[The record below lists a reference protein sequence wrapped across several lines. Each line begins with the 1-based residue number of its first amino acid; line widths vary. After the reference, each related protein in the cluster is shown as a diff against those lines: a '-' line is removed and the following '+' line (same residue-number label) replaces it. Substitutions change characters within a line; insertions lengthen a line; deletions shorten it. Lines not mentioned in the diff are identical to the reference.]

1 MGISDRELRKCLPQ
15 AGLVGPALRLPR
27 IFEYF
32 MSMERQPVVEQS
44 LRFTQR
50 LCG

>member
-1 MGISDRELRKCLPQ
+1 MGISDRELRKRLPQ
-15 AGLVGPALRLPR
+15 AGLVGRASRLPR

-32 MSMERQPVVEQS
+32 MSMERQSVVEQS